1 MAITH
6 STTGRNTMAD
16 AVLALVDGGNLEF
29 QTSGSVEV
37 ATLALS
43 ATAFGAASSGTATAN
58 SISPD
63 TSATGGT
70 IAKFELQTSGG
81 TGVVF
86 GSVTA
91 VGGGGDIE
99 ITSLSIGAGDTVS
112 VTSLD
117 YTAPA

>member
-1 MAITH
+1 
-6 STTGRNTMAD
+6 MAD
-16 AVLALVDGGNLEF
+16 ALLALLDSGSLEF
-29 QTSGSVEV
+29 QTSAGAEV
-37 ATLALS
+37 ATLSLS
-43 ATAFGAASSGTATAN
+43 ATAFASASSGTAAAN

-70 IAKFELQTSGG
+70 IAKFELQDSGG

-91 VGGGGDIE
+91 TSGGGDIE
-99 ITSLSIGAGDTVS
+99 MSSLVIGAGDTVS

-117 YTAPA
+117 YTAPV